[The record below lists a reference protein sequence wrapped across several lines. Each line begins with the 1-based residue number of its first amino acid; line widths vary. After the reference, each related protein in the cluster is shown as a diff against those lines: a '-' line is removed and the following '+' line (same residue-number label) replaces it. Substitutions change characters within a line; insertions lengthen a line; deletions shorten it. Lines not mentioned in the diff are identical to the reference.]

1 MTRPAHRAR
10 LRRALDPTDKPSAP
24 PARAHGR
31 FVLQLDLDASSARGE
46 EAASSELPMFL
57 RIARAIARDAR
68 SGRLAKGAR
77 LPGSRELASS
87 LSVHR
92 NTVLAAYRELLAEG
106 FLQTA
111 PGRGT
116 FVATSLPEIKP
127 RRWQGLTL
135 ARTQDRSRA
144 GFAFTPWAPA
154 PIPAPLP
161 KGTLALYGG
170 VPDTRLVPRAAFA
183 RATRRAL
190 FSKVDHLGYGDPQG
204 EPSLRAALAEKLRAL
219 RGLSLDA
226 DDLLITR
233 GSQMALALVG
243 RVLLGPGDVIAVE
256 ALGYQPAWRALSA
269 YGAKLRA
276 VPVDAQGL
284 DIDALAALCA
294 REPVRAVYVTPHHQY
309 PTTVTMSAGRRMAL
323 LQLARDK
330 KLAIIEDDYDHE
342 FHYEGRPVLPLASAD
357 DTGNVLYIGTM
368 SKIFAPGLRIGY
380 LLAPRAVREAA
391 LAARFDVDRQ
401 GDRITE
407 LALAELLEDGELQR
421 HVWRARR
428 VYRARRDHCVERL
441 RAQLG
446 SWLSFEPPSGGIAL
460 WARVAPQLDILRFAE
475 EALARGVV
483 FQPGDLFSFG
493 QKPTHHLRIGYGG
506 LTEKEM
512 ADAIGRLRKAALAAL
527 RQ

>member
-1 MTRPAHRAR
+1 MPRPV
-10 LRRALDPTDKPSAP
+10 SAP
-24 PARAHGR
+24 APRAAGR
-31 FVLQLDLDASSARGE
+31 FALQLELEQAQDEG
-46 EAASSELPMFL
+46 AALPMFL

-68 SGRLAKGAR
+68 SGRLGKGAR
-77 LPGSRELASS
+77 LPGSRELAGS
-87 LSVHR
+87 LAVHR
-92 NTVLAAYRELLAEG
+92 NTVIAAYRELLAEG
-106 FLQTA
+106 FLQTS

-127 RRWQGLTL
+127 RRWQGLPQ
-135 ARTQDRSRA
+135 ARAQDRSRV

-154 PIPAPLP
+154 PIPPVLP

-170 VPDTRLVPRAAFA
+170 IPDTRLVPRTAFA

-190 FSKVDHLGYGDPQG
+190 MSKLDHLGYGDPRG
-204 EPSLRAALAEKLRAL
+204 ELRLRVALAEKLRAL

-233 GSQMALALVG
+233 GSQMALALIG

-269 YGAKLRA
+269 SGAKLRA

-284 DIDALAALCA
+284 DVGALAQLCA

-323 LQLARDK
+323 LQLARER

-357 DTGNVLYIGTM
+357 DSGNVLYIGTM
-368 SKIFAPGLRIGY
+368 SKIFAPGLRVGY

-391 LAARFDVDRQ
+391 LSARFDLDRQ

-428 VYRARRDHCVERL
+428 VYRARRDHCVERI
-441 RAQLG
+441 RAQL
-446 SWLSFEPPSGGIAL
+446 SHFLAVEPPSGGIAL
-460 WARVAPQLDILRFAE
+460 WARVAPRLDIARFAE

-483 FQPGDLFSFG
+483 FQHGDVFSFSG
-493 QKPTHHLRIGYGG
+493 KPTRHVRIGYGG

-512 ADAIGRLRKAALAAL
+512 TEAVSRLRKAALATL